1 MAFANELELQVA
13 VHTNPGLIL
22 QGVPDIDPEFCTDSP
37 QLISLG
43 REVPLGS
50 GPVDNLFVDVNAIL
64 TFVECKLYSNGDLKR
79 NVYPQALNYA
89 SDLSIQLGNF
99 DGQEFLKEFS
109 TIVANARDGTF
120 VNLEEVMEELS
131 KDDIIEGKNKSEWRR
146 QFPTRLERNVKKGLC
161 RIVILCAPTSK
172 NAFNYSAIR
181 NLMQLMTFS
190 ESTGAGYDL
199 ILMDIRGAHA
209 NAARIVWRR
218 HASLPQIPL
227 VAQSVRDTAASIE
240 RVQKLEN
247 DFAEP
252 VARGLND
259 LVDALSLKGVV
270 ASANSRGYA
279 LKHEETMKSIY
290 VDLRIKKRGW
300 EIVRHQIRDWE
311 GHYGKVKSGDV
322 SNWLGVECQ
331 LKRKSSSISAEMYEI
346 MINPVPHDTE
356 ALVNAIE
363 NIAYQGIQN

>member
-1 MAFANELELQVA
+1 MACANELELQVA

-22 QGVPDIDPEFCTDSP
+22 QGVPDIDPEFCRDSP
-37 QLISLG
+37 KLVSLG
-43 REVPLGS
+43 RELPLGS
-50 GPVDNLFVDVNAIL
+50 GPVDNLFIDVNAIL

-161 RIVILCAPTSK
+161 RIIILCAPALK
-172 NAFNYSAIR
+172 NAFNYSAVR

-190 ESTGAGYDL
+190 ESTGAAYDL
-199 ILMDIRGAHA
+199 ILMDIRGAES

-240 RVQKLEN
+240 RIEKLESE
-247 DFAEP
+247 FAEP
-252 VARGLND
+252 VARGLNE
-259 LVDALSLKGVV
+259 LIEALSLRGIV

-279 LKHEETMKSIY
+279 LKRLETMRSIY
-290 VDLRIKKRGW
+290 VDLRIKEQSW
-300 EIVRHQIRDWE
+300 EIVRHQIRDKE
-311 GHYGKVKSGDV
+311 EQHGIVKSGDV
-322 SNWLGVECQ
+322 SNWLGVDCRCKQ
-331 LKRKSSSISAEMYEI
+331 KPSSVSEGMYEI
-346 MINPVPHDTE
+346 KIGPAALETE
-356 ALVNAIE
+356 SMVNAIE
-363 NIAYQGIQN
+363 KIAHQGN